1 MRKEDAMYTMY
12 DYITHIKGVE
22 YIISILFIAGYILY
36 AEVLKPKPFKT
47 LKESGKEDLE
57 FIRNNRSATF
67 GTIKKIAAAP
77 FVGLA
82 YVVSLPFAFAYAIGT
97 AVLNGVL
104 GLAGRSASFGWRPT
118 EAYLAGKKKK
128 KEEKKQDEEK

>member
-1 MRKEDAMYTMY
+1 MNTLY
-12 DYITHIKGVE
+12 DYITHVKGVE

-47 LKESGKEDLE
+47 LKEASREDLD
-57 FIRNNRSATF
+57 FMKSNKPSTIATL
-67 GTIKKIAAAP
+67 KKIAAAP
-77 FVGLA
+77 FIGLG
-82 YVVSLPFAFAYAIGT
+82 YVVMLPFAFAYAVGT
-97 AVLNGVL
+97 AALNGVL

-128 KEEKKQDEEK
+128 KEEKQDETK

>member
-1 MRKEDAMYTMY
+1 MHTMF
-12 DYITHIKGVE
+12 DYITQIKGVE

-47 LKESGKEDLE
+47 LKESGREDLDYM
-57 FIRNNRSATF
+57 RRNRSSVF
-67 GTIKKIAAAP
+67 KTIRKIAAAP
-77 FVGLA
+77 FIGLA
-82 YVVSLPFAFAYAIGT
+82 YIVSLPFAFAYAIG
-97 AVLNGVL
+97 AAALNGVL

-128 KEEKKQDEEK
+128 KEEKKQEEEK